1 MSNSTVQILAR
12 VLRVLLIFAL
22 LLNVLALLLVPAS
35 VMVNAENLFGGAGT
49 FLHDL
54 FHPEADDVTAAGV
67 SAIFLSWVWI
77 WGEGANAL
85 IALFLVICG
94 ICTALIL
101 LQGLRVLGTILQG
114 APFSTQNAVSL
125 RRAAVCSFCIAGAA
139 LLRTIWGLW
148 FYQSLRPLATYNALF
163 VPIFTMF
170 GLLCL
175 VMSALF
181 RQATEM
187 KAENDLTIL
196 EEAHAMVRTAAQ
208 KIADVLIF
216 LCGFLIFCDIL
227 LLPLTPALAYFRF
240 QNPASMRFDHLLA
253 VFAYDFD
260 DGVGNLLEIILKE
273 SWKSPETAVLAL
285 FLLLAGICGAVI
297 LVQGIRLLASVAD
310 GTPFSPKNAVYL
322 QRAAAGCFVIAA
334 GALGRTAFTLCRDG
348 AAALLSYTAL
358 FIPLFTMA
366 GLLCLVM
373 AGLFHRA
380 AEMKAENDL
389 TI

>member
-1 MSNSTVQILAR
+1 
-12 VLRVLLIFAL
+12 
-22 LLNVLALLLVPAS
+22 
-35 VMVNAENLFGGAGT
+35 
-49 FLHDL
+49 
-54 FHPEADDVTAAGV
+54 
-67 SAIFLSWVWI
+67 
-77 WGEGANAL
+77 
-85 IALFLVICG
+85 
-94 ICTALIL
+94 
-101 LQGLRVLGTILQG
+101 
-114 APFSTQNAVSL
+114 
-125 RRAAVCSFCIAGAA
+125 
-139 LLRTIWGLW
+139 
-148 FYQSLRPLATYNALF
+148 
-163 VPIFTMF
+163 
-170 GLLCL
+170 
-175 VMSALF
+175 
-181 RQATEM
+181 
-187 KAENDLTIL
+187 
-196 EEAHAMVRTAAQ
+196 MVRTAVQ

-322 QRAAAGCFVIAA
+322 QRAAAGCVVVARA
-334 GALGRTAFTLCRDG
+334 PAFTLCRDG

>member
-1 MSNSTVQILAR
+1 
-12 VLRVLLIFAL
+12 
-22 LLNVLALLLVPAS
+22 
-35 VMVNAENLFGGAGT
+35 
-49 FLHDL
+49 
-54 FHPEADDVTAAGV
+54 
-67 SAIFLSWVWI
+67 
-77 WGEGANAL
+77 
-85 IALFLVICG
+85 
-94 ICTALIL
+94 
-101 LQGLRVLGTILQG
+101 
-114 APFSTQNAVSL
+114 
-125 RRAAVCSFCIAGAA
+125 
-139 LLRTIWGLW
+139 
-148 FYQSLRPLATYNALF
+148 
-163 VPIFTMF
+163 
-170 GLLCL
+170 
-175 VMSALF
+175 
-181 RQATEM
+181 
-187 KAENDLTIL
+187 
-196 EEAHAMVRTAAQ
+196 MVRTAVQ

-322 QRAAAGCFVIAA
+322 KRAAAGCFVIAA